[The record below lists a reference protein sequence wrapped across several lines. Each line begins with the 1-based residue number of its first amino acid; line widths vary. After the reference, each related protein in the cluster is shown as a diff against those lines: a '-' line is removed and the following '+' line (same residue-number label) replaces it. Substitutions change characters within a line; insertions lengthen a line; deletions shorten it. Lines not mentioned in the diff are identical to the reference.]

1 MGLFDRVEAKLER
14 GINGIFAKAFR
25 SEVQPVEIA
34 SAVRRAMDD
43 RAAIAGKGRTLVPNV
58 FLIELSPTDFERLH
72 EYEDDIADEI
82 VAAAQEH
89 ADSQR
94 YDSAGRI
101 RVDLVEAGD
110 LETGVFRVRPSKAK
124 RTGATGAHGAI
135 RDEPVAPAQPE
146 ARTRRPRSDDDA
158 WQEQLTGDH
167 ELPRTDDRAGHDVDR
182 VDGLDDDGLEPTA
195 AHAPIPPPR
204 RRVNPADRPWLD
216 VDGDRYPLMG
226 ALTILGRDDSA
237 DILLDD
243 PGISR
248 RHSEIRVTTDGP
260 HHVCS
265 IRDLDSTNG
274 TFLNGERISSARL
287 EDGDRVTV
295 GRTSVTF
302 RAGRRG

>member
-14 GINGIFAKAFR
+14 GITGIFAKAFR

-101 RVDLVEAGD
+101 RVDLVEADD

-124 RTGATGAHGAI
+124 RTGATGTHGAL
-135 RDEPVAPAQPE
+135 RDEGPAAAPGHAPAEQP
-146 ARTRRPRSDDDA
+146 RSPRPRSDDDS

-167 ELPRTDDRAGHDVDR
+167 EIPRTGSPAAHDPYADDLA
-182 VDGLDDDGLEPTA
+182 PTA
-195 AHAPIPPPR
+195 AHVPVPPAR

>member
-1 MGLFDRVEAKLER
+1 MGLFDRLENKLER
-14 GINGIFAKAFR
+14 AVNGVFAKAFR
-25 SEVQPVEIA
+25 AEVQPVEIA
-34 SAVRRAMDD
+34 SAIRRAMDD
-43 RAAIAGKGRTLVPNV
+43 RAASTSAKGRTLVPNV

-101 RVDLVEAGD
+101 RVDLVEADD

-124 RTGATGAHGAI
+124 RTGATGTHGAL
-135 RDEPVAPAQPE
+135 RDEAPAAAAVHAPAEQP
-146 ARTRRPRSDDDA
+146 RSPRPRSDDDS

-167 ELPRTDDRAGHDVDR
+167 EIPRTGAPAAHDPNAAD
-182 VDGLDDDGLEPTA
+182 LAPTA
-195 AHAPIPPPR
+195 PHVPVPPAR

-216 VDGDRYPLMG
+216 VDGVRYPLMG